1 MLTSGSLG
9 IGSVTPSDSEIV
21 VRSVRLSSPAE
32 AAKPRLSRRRARHT
46 EKTRDF
52 KSGRDNPRRM
62 CVERCHLTR
71 MIATKEG
78 RVRRCM
84 SNSWRRSI
92 FCGLAGVL
100 ATGGL
105 MFSFGAQQPSAGA
118 PFSSAAHRDVINRYF
133 LSCHNDRLKRG
144 GLALDTGAV

>member
-1 MLTSGSLG
+1 
-9 IGSVTPSDSEIV
+9 
-21 VRSVRLSSPAE
+21 
-32 AAKPRLSRRRARHT
+32 
-46 EKTRDF
+46 
-52 KSGRDNPRRM
+52 M
-62 CVERCHLTR
+62 CVEWCHLTR

-100 ATGGL
+100 ATGGSMSAL
-105 MFSFGAQQPSAGA
+105 EAQQPSAGA
-118 PFSSAAHRDVINRYF
+118 PLSSAAHRDVINRYC

-144 GLALDTGAV
+144 GLALDTVALHQGGGKPDRWEKGL